1 MGTALMKVAAKVVGG
16 ANIGFSDVERGR
28 AEMAAK
34 QLGAR
39 VYASNSE
46 AVAGVD
52 FVFLAVKP
60 QVMASVLAELAP
72 LVEQRLTARLP
83 VTLVSMAAGWS
94 IGKLRAA
101 LFDTAGYSLSALP
114 SNTAGQPIARIMPNT
129 PALIGQGVI
138 ALAAENVVEEML
150 AELETIL
157 AGAGMVERL
166 SEGYLDAVTAL
177 SGSGPAFVCMF
188 IEALADGAVRAGLPR
203 DRALRYAGKMVVGS
217 AAMMLETGK
226 HPGELKDMVSSP
238 AGATMAGIAALE
250 NGAFRGV
257 VMNAVEATFRR
268 VKELG

>member
-1 MGTALMKVAAKVVGG
+1 MGVALMRAAAKVVGG
-16 ANIGFSDVERGR
+16 ANIGFSDVERDK
-28 AEMAAK
+28 AEIAAK
-34 QLGAR
+34 QLGAK

-46 AVAGVD
+46 AVAGAD

-60 QVMASVLAELAP
+60 QVMANVLAELAP
-72 LVEQRLTARLP
+72 LVEQRLIARLP

-94 IGKLRAA
+94 IRKLRAA
-101 LFDTAGYSLSALP
+101 LFDADLA
-114 SNTAGQPIARIMPNT
+114 IVRIMPNT

-138 ALAAENVVEEML
+138 ALAAENVAEETL
-150 AELETIL
+150 SELETIL
-157 AGAGMVERL
+157 AGAGMVDRL

-188 IEALADGAVRAGLPR
+188 IEALADGAVWAGLPR
-203 DRALRYAGKMVVGS
+203 DMALCYAGKMVAGS

-238 AGATMAGIAALE
+238 AGATIAGIAALE
-250 NGAFRGV
+250 SGAFRGI

-268 VKELG
+268 AKELG